1 MITYNLTYHYD
12 NNANLHDYRLYVF
25 VPAPL
30 LYISLPCSC
39 PMYFLYQ
46 LLILFFSS
54 TNKGGIIL
62 FLGLSVP
69 EEVPWCSACLTLET
83 RNLEFVRY
91 IHNTKHLKFHKEVP
105 FDRDS
110 NWNNILLLLSLIK
123 LTKTS

>member
-69 EEVPWCSACLTLET
+69 EEVPWCSASTLALLTSFLNSGQSHPTSLDTVPPQRIFFQLFSCLQLP
-83 RNLEFVRY
+83 N
-91 IHNTKHLKFHKEVP
+91 
-105 FDRDS
+105 
-110 NWNNILLLLSLIK
+110 
-123 LTKTS
+123 